1 MRGTAGVLLIFF
13 IHSSVRSHRLQPG
26 RGSSEQGCA
35 RLAPAVTTGPHG
47 LRSGG
52 CWTSRCWRQRWQ
64 CRPRDGSQ
72 DAVAHPGRRPPRL
85 ADPQPCR
92 WQRVTPSGGA
102 AGRCTRGLLGLR
114 DTPLATL
121 DSSCVFRGPE
131 AALNPNTKTL
141 ENGPTLARLK
151 RAPRSSRVSSTTVP
165 AAHTTP
171 LPRSRADGRKWR
183 QLLRE
188 RGGRRFPCVQGVR
201 TPLATSVRTR
211 HCSHLKVRTT

>member
-1 MRGTAGVLLIFF
+1 MRGTAGVLLTFF

-64 CRPRDGSQ
+64 CRPRHGSQ

-92 WQRVTPSGGA
+92 WQRVTASPHQGVSPAGA
-102 AGRCTRGLLGLR
+102 HATSWAPVTHL
-114 DTPLATL
+114 LATL
-121 DSSCVFRGPE
+121 GGSCVFRGPE
-131 AALNPNTKTL
+131 AASNPNTKTL

-151 RAPRSSRVSSTTVP
+151 PAPRSSRVSSTTVP
-165 AAHTTP
+165 AAHTILFRARVPPAGSDVSCSGNAAGGDFLASRESVGHWP
-171 LPRSRADGRKWR
+171 LP
-183 QLLRE
+183 
-188 RGGRRFPCVQGVR
+188 
-201 TPLATSVRTR
+201 
-211 HCSHLKVRTT
+211 